1 MKIIVG
7 LGNPGDKYQKT
18 RHNVGWLALD
28 LIAAKYNLKWH
39 EEKKWHALVAE
50 FNGDLLVKPLTF
62 MNLSGESVT
71 KIMNYYKLTNN
82 SINPDYSQNLT
93 VIHDDIDL
101 DLGKFK
107 ITQDSSSAGHNGV
120 QSIISLLKTKKFKRY
135 RVGVKTE
142 ALGKIRLG
150 IFKTTPAKFVLAK
163 FSNNEL
169 AILNE
174 VLNKIVKELET
185 LD

>member
-28 LIAAKYNLKWH
+28 LIATKYNLKWR
-39 EEKKWHALVAE
+39 EEKKWQALVAE

-62 MNLSGESVT
+62 MNLSGESLA
-71 KIMNYYKLTNN
+71 KIMNYYKLIDA
-82 SINPDYSQNLT
+82 SAKPDYSQTLI
-93 VIHDDIDL
+93 VIHDDLDL
-101 DLGKFK
+101 DLGRFK
-107 ITQDSSSAGHNGV
+107 VTADSSSAGHNGIK
-120 QSIISLLKTKKFKRY
+120 SIINLLKTQQFTRY
-135 RVGVKTE
+135 RIGVKTE

-174 VLNKIVKELET
+174 VLNKIVNELET
-185 LD
+185 ID